1 MEKKNLLENMKKRIT
16 GLSQNVK
23 RGVAGLL
30 IGGMLAGGAHGA
42 VKNYQQ
48 SQQINDLKASI
59 SELENDKSAQIND
72 LYNQIADLN
81 SALSQNQS
89 SDAISANEINK
100 LKNEISKLQTE
111 LNSKTQDNA
120 VLNSKI
126 SEIIYEINKLS
137 SQIEQN
143 NSVNDD
149 LKDYIEKLQ
158 TEVNLLNLNT
168 ILTNHSN
175 GSDYTQLELTSSNM
189 DAEIIIGFGKGSM
202 FFSSRYEDYQDYLY
216 SDEKGLH
223 AADNYYY
230 GDESDDRTWTIED
243 MPILIM
249 PYRDGIESCSF
260 EKAEDYQGI
269 YTIRTENNESVI
281 EYYVSFDNTLEKVII
296 TEMYEEGNIV
306 TEMEVSEV
314 SRKEYHSNYSK
325 IKDACDKLIAEH
337 QAREEQE
344 LGR

>member
-120 VLNSKI
+120 ALNSKI
-126 SEIIYEINKLS
+126 SEIVYEINKLS

-149 LKDYIEKLQ
+149 LKDDIEKIQ
-158 TEVNLLNLNT
+158 TEVNLLSLNT

-175 GSDYTQLELTSSNM
+175 GSDYMQLEQTSSNM
-189 DAEIIIGFGKGSM
+189 YGVIGFGKDSM
-202 FFSSRYEDYQDYLY
+202 FLYCLYEDCQKYLY
-216 SDEKGLH
+216 LDEKGFH
-223 AADNYYY
+223 AADNYSYVK
-230 GDESDDRTWTIED
+230 ESDDTTWTIED
-243 MPILIM
+243 MPRLMM
-249 PYRDGIESCSF
+249 PYRKGVESCSF
-260 EKAEDYQGI
+260 EKVEENRGI
-269 YTIRTENNESVI
+269 YTIRTENNKDVI
-281 EYYVSFDNTLEKVII
+281 EYYVSFDRCDSRLDRVIV
-296 TEMYEEGNIV
+296 TEEGNIV
-306 TEMEVSEV
+306 TEIRVSEV

-325 IKDACDKLIAEH
+325 TKDACDKLIVEH